1 MPEITIIIDN
11 ETFSLQCEEGEE
23 EELKKAAEIVNDK
36 MSIFEDE
43 INISRS
49 KKLLMVSLLLASE
62 SNDAGSKL
70 NDQQEKI
77 EKIESLLDEL
87 EKFLD

>member
-1 MPEITIIIDN
+1 MPEITITIDN

-23 EELKKAAEIVNDK
+23 EELKKAADIVNDK
-36 MSIFEDE
+36 MSIFESE
-43 INISRS
+43 INIPRS

-62 SNDAGSKL
+62 SNEAGSKL
-70 NDQQEKI
+70 HDQQEKI
-77 EKIESLLDEL
+77 KKIESLLDEL

>member
-23 EELKKAAEIVNDK
+23 EELKKAADIVNDK
-36 MSIFEDE
+36 MSIFESE

-70 NDQQEKI
+70 DDQQEKI
-77 EKIESLLDEL
+77 KKIESLLDEL

>member
-1 MPEITIIIDN
+1 MPEIKIIIDN

-23 EELKKAAEIVNDK
+23 EELKKAADIVNDK

-77 EKIESLLDEL
+77 KKIESLLDEL

>member
-23 EELKKAAEIVNDK
+23 EELKKAADIVNDK

-70 NDQQEKI
+70 NDQQEQIK
-77 EKIESLLDEL
+77 KIESLIDEL

>member
-1 MPEITIIIDN
+1 MPEIKIIIDN

-23 EELKKAAEIVNDK
+23 EELKKAADIVNDK
-36 MSIFEDE
+36 MTIFEDE

-62 SNDAGSKL
+62 SNEAGSKL
-70 NDQQEKI
+70 SDQQEKI
-77 EKIESLLDEL
+77 KKIESLLDEL

>member
-23 EELKKAAEIVNDK
+23 EELKKAADIVNNK

-77 EKIESLLDEL
+77 KKIESLLDEL

>member
-23 EELKKAAEIVNDK
+23 EELKKAADIVNDK

-77 EKIESLLDEL
+77 KKIESLIDEL

>member
-23 EELKKAAEIVNDK
+23 EELKKAEDIVNDK

-77 EKIESLLDEL
+77 KKIESLLDEL

>member
-1 MPEITIIIDN
+1 MPEITITIDN

-23 EELKKAAEIVNDK
+23 EELKKAADIVNDK

-43 INISRS
+43 INVPRS

-77 EKIESLLDEL
+77 KKIESLIDEL

>member
-23 EELKKAAEIVNDK
+23 EELKKAADVVNNK

-77 EKIESLLDEL
+77 KKIESLIDEL
-87 EKFLD
+87 EKFLN

>member
-1 MPEITIIIDN
+1 MPEIKLIIDN
-11 ETFSLQCEEGEE
+11 ETFTLQCEEGEE
-23 EELKKAAEIVNDK
+23 EELKKAADIVNYK

-62 SNDAGSKL
+62 SNEAGSKL

-77 EKIESLLDEL
+77 KKIESLLEEL
-87 EKFLD
+87 EQFID

>member
-1 MPEITIIIDN
+1 MPEINIIIDN
-11 ETFSLQCEEGEE
+11 ETYSLQCEEGEE
-23 EELKKAAEIVNDK
+23 EELKKAADVVNDK

-62 SNDAGSKL
+62 SNEAGSKL
-70 NDQQEKI
+70 NNQHEKI
-77 EKIESLLDEL
+77 KKIESLIDEL

>member
-23 EELKKAAEIVNDK
+23 QELKKAADIVNDK

-77 EKIESLLDEL
+77 KKIESLLDEL

>member
-23 EELKKAAEIVNDK
+23 EELKKAADIVNDK

-77 EKIESLLDEL
+77 KKIESLLDEL

>member
-1 MPEITIIIDN
+1 MPEINIIIDN
-11 ETFSLQCEEGEE
+11 ETYSLQCEEGEE
-23 EELKKAAEIVNDK
+23 EELKKAADVVNDK

-62 SNDAGSKL
+62 SNEALSKL
-70 NDQQEKI
+70 NDQQDKTK
-77 EKIESLLDEL
+77 KIESLLDEL

>member
-23 EELKKAAEIVNDK
+23 EELKKAADIVNDK

>member
-23 EELKKAAEIVNDK
+23 EELKKAADVVNSK

-70 NDQQEKI
+70 NDQQEQIK
-77 EKIESLLDEL
+77 KIESLIDEL

>member
-1 MPEITIIIDN
+1 MPEIKIIIDN
-11 ETFSLQCEEGEE
+11 EKYSLECEEGEE
-23 EELKKAAEIVNDK
+23 EELKKAADIVNDK
-36 MSIFEDE
+36 MNIFEDE

-62 SNDAGSKL
+62 SNEALSKL
-70 NDQQEKI
+70 NDQQDKTK
-77 EKIESLLDEL
+77 KIESLLDEL

>member
-23 EELKKAAEIVNDK
+23 EELKKAADVVNSK

-77 EKIESLLDEL
+77 KKIESLLDEL

>member
-23 EELKKAAEIVNDK
+23 EELKKAADIVNDK
-36 MSIFEDE
+36 MSIFESE
-43 INISRS
+43 INIPRS

-62 SNDAGSKL
+62 SNDAGFKL
-70 NDQQEKI
+70 HDQQEKI
-77 EKIESLLDEL
+77 KKIESLLDEL

>member
-23 EELKKAAEIVNDK
+23 EELRKAADIVNDK

-77 EKIESLLDEL
+77 KKIESLIDEL

>member
-23 EELKKAAEIVNDK
+23 EELKKAADIVNDK

-43 INISRS
+43 INVPRS
-49 KKLLMVSLLLASE
+49 KKHLMVSLLLASE

-77 EKIESLLDEL
+77 KKIESLIDEL

>member
-1 MPEITIIIDN
+1 MPEIKIIIDN

-23 EELKKAAEIVNDK
+23 EELKKAADIVNDK

-77 EKIESLLDEL
+77 KKIESLIDEL

>member
-23 EELKKAAEIVNDK
+23 EELRKAADIVNDK

-77 EKIESLLDEL
+77 KKIESLLDEL

>member
-1 MPEITIIIDN
+1 MPEIKIIIDN

-23 EELKKAAEIVNDK
+23 EELKKAADIVNDK
-36 MSIFEDE
+36 MTIFADE

-62 SNDAGSKL
+62 SNEAGSKL
-70 NDQQEKI
+70 SDQQEKI
-77 EKIESLLDEL
+77 KKIESLLDEL

>member
-1 MPEITIIIDN
+1 MPEITITIDN

-23 EELKKAAEIVNDK
+23 EELKKAADIVNDK

-77 EKIESLLDEL
+77 KKIESLLDEL

>member
-1 MPEITIIIDN
+1 MPEITIKIDN

-23 EELKKAAEIVNDK
+23 EELKKAADIVNDK

-77 EKIESLLDEL
+77 KKIESLLDEL

>member
-1 MPEITIIIDN
+1 MPEITITIDN

-23 EELKKAAEIVNDK
+23 EELKKAADIVNDK

-77 EKIESLLDEL
+77 KKIESLIDEL

>member
-1 MPEITIIIDN
+1 MPEIKIIIDN

-23 EELKKAAEIVNDK
+23 EELKKAADIVNNK
-36 MSIFEDE
+36 MTIFEDE

-62 SNDAGSKL
+62 SNEAGSKL
-70 NDQQEKI
+70 SDQEEKI
-77 EKIESLLDEL
+77 KKIESLLDEL
-87 EKFLD
+87 ENFLD

>member
-23 EELKKAAEIVNDK
+23 EELKKAADIVNDK

-43 INISRS
+43 INVPRS

-77 EKIESLLDEL
+77 KKIESLIDEL

>member
-1 MPEITIIIDN
+1 MPEIKIIIDN

-23 EELKKAAEIVNDK
+23 EELKKAADIVNNK
-36 MSIFEDE
+36 MTIFEDE

-62 SNDAGSKL
+62 SNEAGSKL
-70 NDQQEKI
+70 SDQQEKI
-77 EKIESLLDEL
+77 KKIESLLDEL

>member
-11 ETFSLQCEEGEE
+11 ETFSLQCEDGEE
-23 EELKKAAEIVNDK
+23 EELKKAADIVNDK

-77 EKIESLLDEL
+77 KKIESLLEEL